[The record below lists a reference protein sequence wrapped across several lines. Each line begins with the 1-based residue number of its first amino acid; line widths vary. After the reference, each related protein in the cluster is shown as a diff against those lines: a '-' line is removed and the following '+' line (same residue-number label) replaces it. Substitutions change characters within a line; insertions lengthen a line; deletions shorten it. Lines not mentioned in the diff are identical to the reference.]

1 MDTVVPALLATP
13 ACAQER
19 DFIHNLFRES
29 GWEIHLAQTFQEVL
43 TAVREKRV
51 GVLLS
56 NSRFSDGHCWKD
68 LLDEIRRL
76 ESPPMVIV
84 TDRLADEGLW
94 AEVLNLGGY
103 DLLPKPFD
111 PEEVLRVVS
120 SAWASWNL
128 SRATARD

>member
-1 MDTVVPALLATP
+1 MGTVVPALLATP

-19 DFIHNLFRES
+19 EFIHSLFRES

-43 TAVREKRV
+43 TVVREKRV

-68 LLDEIRRL
+68 LLDEIQRL
-76 ESPPMVIV
+76 ESPPMLIV

-94 AEVLNLGGY
+94 AEVLNRGGY
-103 DLLPKPFD
+103 DLLLKPFD

-120 SAWASWNL
+120 SAWAAWNL
-128 SRATARD
+128 SRETTRH